1 MQKPFRLK
9 QLVLLLGLLFPAV
22 WCSADDTYSISTDDH
37 SSITIKNGNVQ
48 GTPKGSSIQ
57 ATEVDTWITYGYR
70 HYDPVTGQFLI
81 YTSFETDQDS
91 VCLSHDEMEYYYQ
104 NILDIYHQQPFGNHY
119 IIDLGIALKHL
130 HGTIPA
136 LNQYYWYYCWR
147 VRIEHGKPN
156 CTEIPPVN

>member
-104 NILDIYHQQPFGNHY
+104 NILDIYHQQPFGKQPPESGRERRLHQCHQ
-119 IIDLGIALKHL
+119 GSGPRCHQKQFALT
-130 HGTIPA
+130 HG
-136 LNQYYWYYCWR
+136 Q
-147 VRIEHGKPN
+147 IE
-156 CTEIPPVN
+156 